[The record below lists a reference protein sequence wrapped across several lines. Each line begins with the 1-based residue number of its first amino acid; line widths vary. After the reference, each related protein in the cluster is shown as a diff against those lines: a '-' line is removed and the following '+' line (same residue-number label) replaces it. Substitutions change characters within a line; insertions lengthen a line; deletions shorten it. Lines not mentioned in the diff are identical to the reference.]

1 MIANAVRFASEPT
14 KQTLRQADAWADA
27 AIEAVRPRIHQGFG
41 VIQLMTLL
49 LAQHYDLNRGNFTSA
64 WLLGAECTRMM
75 QMMSLQNFDRTYPA
89 NLSANAR
96 LSPLLTS
103 EALRRVAWSTFYI
116 DTIVDGG
123 RYGFHIVDENAY
135 RLQLP
140 CDETRFLSNETVV
153 GESSLNKIS
162 QPLDTASDTAEGAH
176 LGMSAFLLRTAA
188 ARRRA
193 LHFAFRASHMEK
205 SVDELSVELTTLE
218 ADVKDVIAS
227 LPTRFHFNSDNMFL
241 HRDQLT
247 TFILLHIIRHN
258 LFIIIGRAALQI
270 YQPDAAKEELIPP
283 VRQNR
288 ISHALPIAGL
298 ISEGLKANIA
308 FDPQIGVQA
317 YVALENG
324 MTLVLLFEPR
334 RLAELDPSIDPQSA
348 ALMEA
353 IPHLLTVVRSL
364 AARSEFVKQLHIEAV
379 HRLLRCDCAQLLTQ
393 TDLDAF
399 LTKYQPVGQDAA
411 EYDFRDFRWAKLE
424 RLRRGAASSK
434 NVALDESLLQYEP
447 GGETAVSSTAPSPR
461 LEALDVSHALDSTL
475 PVQSQLPVSASTAQ
489 VDETLPCWWLTED
502 EVASQPFPFDWP
514 WLLSESGHPQ
524 QQTGDPTTFW
534 NQL

>member
-1 MIANAVRFASEPT
+1 
-14 KQTLRQADAWADA
+14 
-27 AIEAVRPRIHQGFG
+27 
-41 VIQLMTLL
+41 
-49 LAQHYDLNRGNFTSA
+49 
-64 WLLGAECTRMM
+64 M
-75 QMMSLQNFDRTYPA
+75 QMMSLQNFDRTNPA
-89 NLSANAR
+89 NLSTNGR

-153 GESSLNKIS
+153 GQSPLNQIS
-162 QPLDTASDTAEGAH
+162 QPLDRASDAAEGAH

-205 SVDELSVELTTLE
+205 SVDELLSELKTLE

-247 TFILLHIIRHN
+247 TFILLHVIRHN
-258 LFIIIGRAALQI
+258 VFIIIGRAALQI
-270 YQPDAAKEELIPP
+270 YQRDPEKADLIPP

-317 YVALENG
+317 YVALES
-324 MTLVLLFEPR
+324 MSSLQLF
-334 RLAELDPSIDPQSA
+334 
-348 ALMEA
+348 
-353 IPHLLTVVRSL
+353 T
-364 AARSEFVKQLHIEAV
+364 
-379 HRLLRCDCAQLLTQ
+379 
-393 TDLDAF
+393 
-399 LTKYQPVGQDAA
+399 
-411 EYDFRDFRWAKLE
+411 
-424 RLRRGAASSK
+424 
-434 NVALDESLLQYEP
+434 
-447 GGETAVSSTAPSPR
+447 
-461 LEALDVSHALDSTL
+461 
-475 PVQSQLPVSASTAQ
+475 
-489 VDETLPCWWLTED
+489 
-502 EVASQPFPFDWP
+502 
-514 WLLSESGHPQ
+514 
-524 QQTGDPTTFW
+524 
-534 NQL
+534 